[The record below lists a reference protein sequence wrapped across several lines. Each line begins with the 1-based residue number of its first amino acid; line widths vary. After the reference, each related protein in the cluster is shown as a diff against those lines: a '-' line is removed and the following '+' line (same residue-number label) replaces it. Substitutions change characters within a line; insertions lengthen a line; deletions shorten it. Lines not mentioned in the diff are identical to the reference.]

1 MLYAKI
7 YVSHSKNIT
16 LRGRIERL
24 ISLDIWLYK

>member
-7 YVSHSKNIT
+7 YVRNCKNIT
-16 LRGRIERL
+16 LRGGIERL